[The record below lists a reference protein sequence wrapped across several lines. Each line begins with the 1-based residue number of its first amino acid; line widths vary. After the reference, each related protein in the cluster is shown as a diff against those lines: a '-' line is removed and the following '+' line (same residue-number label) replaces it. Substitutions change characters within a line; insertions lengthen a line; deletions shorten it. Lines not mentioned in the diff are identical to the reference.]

1 MTMTVT
7 IRDQVARQ
15 LTKVANEQAL
25 SPEALVEK
33 AIRELLRVEAD
44 RILAREMEAFR
55 VLHPVLLQQYP
66 KQYVGIRQGQLIDH
80 DADQLALYLRL
91 DEQYPDEV
99 ILLKQVCPS
108 IEEVYT
114 IRSTQVS
121 FE

>member
-1 MTMTVT
+1 MIVT

-15 LTKVANEQAL
+15 LTKVADEQDL
-25 SPEALVEK
+25 SPEELVEK
-33 AIRELLRVEAD
+33 AIRELLRAEAD

-55 VLHPVLLQQYP
+55 ALHPTLLQQYP
-66 KQYVGIRQGQLIDH
+66 QQYVGIRRGQLVDH
-80 DADQLALYLRL
+80 DADQLTLYLRL

-99 ILLKQVCPS
+99 ILIKQVCPS

-114 IRSTQVS
+114 IRFVQVS